1 MAVPTAFQ
9 GRFRVPVIAAPMF
22 LVSGPELVIA
32 ACQAGVAG
40 TFPSLNARPVAQLEA
55 WLVQITTALA
65 EHTARYPDQP
75 AAPFGVN
82 LIVHPSN
89 TRLADDLALIERFR
103 VPFVITSLGNPREVV
118 ERIHAYGG
126 LVFADVI
133 HAYHAKKAIE
143 AGVDGIIAVCAGAGG
158 HAGTQSPFALAREIR
173 EFWSGTLVLAGAIS
187 DGYGIRAAE
196 VLGADFAYM
205 GTRFI
210 ATQESMASPAYK
222 AMVTQCTAADIVYTD
237 AISGTNANFL
247 WPSLEAA
254 GFQREML
261 ASSQG
266 KGKLKGIG
274 EEAKA
279 WRDVWSAGHGVSVI
293 HDVPTVAELV
303 DRLAKE
309 YQGAAALPVSTALRR
324 EKLCVAISS
333 PCVGICQIDDATG
346 WCRGCARTLEEIAAW
361 SSLTEAERARVVQ
374 ALPARQAQLAKED
387 GCLGL
392 CDPDEETGICR
403 SCGRTNR

>member
-1 MAVPTAFQ
+1 MPIPAAFQ

-32 ACQAGVAG
+32 ACKAGVAG

-55 WLVQITTALA
+55 WLDRITRELA
-65 EHTARYPDQP
+65 EAAAQHPEQP
-75 AAPFGVN
+75 VAPFGVN
-82 LIVHPSN
+82 LILHHSN
-89 TRLADDLALIERFR
+89 TRLAEDLALIERFK
-103 VPFVITSLGNPREVV
+103 VPFVITSLGNPREAA

-173 EFWSGTLVLAGAIS
+173 EFWDGTLVLAGAIS
-187 DGYGIRAAE
+187 DGYSVRAAE

-210 ATQESMASPAYK
+210 ATKESMASPRYK
-222 AMVTQCTAADIVYTD
+222 EMVTRCTASDVVYTD
-237 AISGTNANFL
+237 AVSGTNANFL

-254 GFQREML
+254 GFKREEL
-261 ASSQG
+261 AINFG
-266 KGKLKGIG
+266 KGKLKAIG
-274 EEAKA
+274 DEAKA
-279 WRDVWSAGHGVSVI
+279 WRDIWSAGHGVSVI

-303 DRLAKE
+303 ARLETE
-309 YQGAAALPVSTALRR
+309 YRQAAALPVSAA
-324 EKLCVAISS
+324 V
-333 PCVGICQIDDATG
+333 
-346 WCRGCARTLEEIAAW
+346 RG
-361 SSLTEAERARVVQ
+361 
-374 ALPARQAQLAKED
+374 
-387 GCLGL
+387 
-392 CDPDEETGICR
+392 
-403 SCGRTNR
+403 